1 MSETREKLHIKSI
14 AVYCG
19 SSSGNKENFTK
30 AARELG
36 TLFVQEEIEL
46 VYGGGGA
53 GLMGAVADAVLE
65 SGGKVHGVITES
77 LWQRE
82 AAHQHLTSLKI
93 VPNMHERKFCMS
105 DLADAFIALPGG
117 FGTLDELFEVVTW
130 NQLGIHSKPCGIL
143 NVDGYFD
150 HLISFMHSMVND
162 AFIQPNHLSYF
173 VVSDH
178 PQELL
183 ESLRAWKPVMTEKI
197 VRAEDR

>member
-1 MSETREKLHIKSI
+1 M
-14 AVYCG
+14 
-19 SSSGNKENFTK
+19 N
-30 AARELG
+30 AAKELG
-36 TLFVQEEIEL
+36 ALLAQESIEL

-65 SGGKVHGVITES
+65 AEGKVTGVITEA
-77 LWQRE
+77 LRERE
-82 AAHQHLTSLKI
+82 AAHQHLTSLRI
-93 VPNMHERKFCMS
+93 VPNMHERKFQMS

-117 FGTLDELFEVVTW
+117 FGTLDELFEVITW

-162 AFIQPNHLSYF
+162 AFIQPDHLDYL

-183 ESLRAWKPVMTEKI
+183 ENLRAWKPVTTAKI
-197 VRAEDR
+197 TKVDDR